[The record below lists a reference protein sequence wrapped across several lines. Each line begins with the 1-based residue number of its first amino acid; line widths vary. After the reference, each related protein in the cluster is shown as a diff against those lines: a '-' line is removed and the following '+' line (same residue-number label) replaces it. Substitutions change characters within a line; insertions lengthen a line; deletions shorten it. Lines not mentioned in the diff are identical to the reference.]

1 MRNGKDASIWGSVPF
16 TNCQSVFCF
25 ISENFNVKKA
35 KMPISK
41 DKRHTD
47 KNKLILIILLSFT
60 CIHTYIHIYML
71 LTIIYIHTQN
81 AHYIICIYR
90 LYIIHNIICIMFQWT
105 AVLQLNY
112 PSMTKTLGLFL
123 LFVKWYC
130 KNHICR
136 FITRQI
142 FKIDLCMWNGYINN
156 FVHVVL
162 MSTDKIGFENATLIY
177 TPKNSEGCHLCFNM
191 FTNMC
196 KIICANKTNEK
207 NHCVL

>member
-1 MRNGKDASIWGSVPF
+1 M
-16 TNCQSVFCF
+16 
-25 ISENFNVKKA
+25 
-35 KMPISK
+35 
-41 DKRHTD
+41 HTH
-47 KNKLILIILLSFT
+47 IY
-60 CIHTYIHIYML
+60 TYIHVVDYNIHK
-71 LTIIYIHTQN
+71 HTQN

-112 PSMTKTLGLFL
+112 QSMTKTLGLFL
-123 LFVKWYC
+123 LFIKWYC

-136 FITRQI
+136 FITRQT

-191 FTNMC
+191 FANMC

>member
-1 MRNGKDASIWGSVPF
+1 MHPYEALFPSLIASK
-16 TNCQSVFCF
+16 CF
-25 ISENFNVKKA
+25 VLFLKFSMLKKQRYVSLKIKGTLTKISWFWLYCYHLHA
-35 KMPISK
+35 Y
-41 DKRHTD
+41 TQ
-47 KNKLILIILLSFT
+47 
-60 CIHTYIHIYML
+60 HIYML

-112 PSMTKTLGLFL
+112 QSMTKTLGLFL

-136 FITRQI
+136 FISRQT

-156 FVHVVL
+156 LVHVIVL
-162 MSTDKIGFENATLIY
+162 MSTDKIGFENDTLIY
-177 TPKNSEGCHLCFNM
+177 TPKNSEECDLCFNM